1 MKKHFKQDSFNRIG
15 NNYYPVNGGI
25 FIDLKPEF
33 MYIVPGFPV
42 SAGIVSHS
50 RFELSLHRFPYYDDG
65 LGVGIIPN
73 VTFAAEHSWVIG
85 FNSPKYEFIWRK
97 YIEHRHKPLTLFK
110 GSGDELGQS
119 LGSGQKFMKT
129 WKKQNSSQILIPN
142 RCSHI
147 TSVTSREEKFLTSVI
162 NICDEP
168 STFPFQV
175 EEIVKI
181 AGLDPDSD
189 RKEWKIDGK
198 LEFWLYNN
206 TGDNVIKCP
215 RNKGYDMISSYELVS
230 FVSDL
235 ELNEASFAIQLF
247 RKVGFMWLIVFVLFA
262 VIGVFVVGKTILA
275 VTKNKK
281 LDSHK
286 V

>member
-1 MKKHFKQDSFNRIG
+1 MKKHFKQDSFSRIG

-50 RFELSLHRFPYYDDG
+50 KFELSLHRFPWFDDG

-85 FNSPKYEFIWRK
+85 FNSPKYDFIWRK
-97 YIEHRHKPLTLFK
+97 FIEHRHKPLTLFK
-110 GSGDELGQS
+110 GSGEELGEN
-119 LGSGQKFMKT
+119 LESGQKFMKT
-129 WKKQNSSQILIPN
+129 WKKQNSSQILSPN

-147 TSVTSREEKFLTSVI
+147 ASVAAREEKFLTSVI

-168 STFPFQV
+168 STFPFRV
-175 EEIVKI
+175 EEIVQVG
-181 AGLDPDSD
+181 GLELDSD
-189 RKEWKIDGK
+189 RKEWDIDGK

-206 TGDNVIKCP
+206 TGDNVLKCP
-215 RNKGYDMISSYELVS
+215 RNKGYDLISSYELVS

-235 ELNEASFAIQLF
+235 EPNQASFVIEVF
-247 RKVGFMWLIVFVLFA
+247 RKLGFMWIGVLLLFGG
-262 VIGVFVVGKTILA
+262 IGVFVTVKTILA
-275 VTKNKK
+275 VSRNKK
-281 LDSHK
+281 LDIHK